1 MIPLLLLGGAAVG
14 AMMNKKNP
22 LQGALLGAG
31 IGATGGLL
39 GGAAAG
45 AGAAG
50 SAAGAGTAAAETAG
64 LLGVPGAA
72 SGAGSQAAML
82 AAQNQGFGAIGQQLT
97 AQAAGGASGMAVP
110 TSVNM
115 AAGLQ
120 KAGEAAG
127 GLLDKAKPVM
137 TAANV
142 ASQFM
147 PEPEQAPPPAQIQ
160 SNPLDLSGIFSMNA
174 EEQKRELENQMRR
187 RGLLDQYTQSI
198 MRG

>member
-1 MIPLLLLGGAAVG
+1 MIPLLLLGGAAAG
-14 AMMNKKNP
+14 ALLNKKNP

-50 SAAGAGTAAAETAG
+50 SAAGSTAATQTAG

-72 SGAGSQAAML
+72 SGAGSQAALL

-110 TSVNM
+110 TSVNI
-115 AAGLQ
+115 AAGLER
-120 KAGEAAG
+120 AGEAAG

-137 TAANV
+137 TAASA
-142 ASQFM
+142 ASPFM

-174 EEQKRELENQMRR
+174 EEQKREFENQMRR